1 MRLDFVSQSGS
12 IMPLTGNAKFKLANI
27 DGMTAAS
34 VELSSSTVARMDGD
48 FINNKRTMPRSI
60 ILDLAIENDVENTKR
75 YILKYVK
82 PKQKGTLIWEQNG
95 REIQIEGI
103 VEQIEMPR
111 FTNATT
117 MQITIYCSQPY
128 WEDIEAIAQEIGSL
142 IPLHYFTN
150 YEDDMLYFPEDGI
163 PFSEYDVNRTKAFDN
178 EGDVEVGITIRII
191 ALGDVVNPV
200 IYNSSGEFIGVD
212 ISLTAGDE
220 VVITTEK
227 GNKTIRLNGNN
238 ILSKI
243 KTNSTWLQLPTG
255 EEEFTIDSDSG
266 EENMYF
272 TIIYKQR
279 YC

>member
-12 IMPLTGNAKFKLANI
+12 IMPLTDNAKFKLTNI

-117 MQITIYCSQPY
+117 MQITLYCSQPY

-150 YEDDMLYFPEDGI
+150 YEDDMLYFPEEGI

-178 EGDVEVGITIRII
+178 EGDVEVGIMIRII

-200 IYNSSGEFIGVD
+200 IYNSNGEFIGVD
-212 ISLTAGDE
+212 VSLTAGDE